1 MAPIVVGYWD
11 IRGLAQPIRL
21 LLEQSGV
28 EWEDKLYSC
37 GPPPTFDKTCW
48 FGVKETLGFDFP
60 NLPYLEDG
68 DVKLTQTLAIL
79 RYLARKTGLDGKT
92 EEEKQ
97 RVDMMEGEWG
107 DFKGPFVSMCY
118 SPDFDSTKGEYL
130 KNVSPKLARFSK
142 FLGDRPFFAGNEVT
156 YVDFLMYDML
166 DQHKLLE
173 PTIISSWKNL
183 EQFCDRIE
191 SLPKI
196 KEFMASSKF
205 IKYPLN
211 NKMASFGG

>member
-11 IRGLAQPIRL
+11 IRGLGQPIRL

-60 NLPYLEDG
+60 NLPYMVDG
-68 DVKLTQTLAIL
+68 DVKLTQTMAIL
-79 RYLARKTGLDGKT
+79 RYLARKTGFDGKI
-92 EEEKQ
+92 EAEKQ
-97 RVDMMEGEWG
+97 RIDLMEGEWG

-118 SPDFDSTKGEYL
+118 NPNFASMKDEYL
-130 KNVSPKLARFSK
+130 KNVQAKLARFSK
-142 FLGDRPFFAGNEVT
+142 FLGNRSFFAGNEVT
-156 YVDFLMYDML
+156 YVDFLMYDMF
-166 DQHKLLE
+166 DQHKLVGADIL
-173 PTIISSWKNL
+173 SQWKNL
-183 EQFCDRIE
+183 EQFCNKIE
-191 SLPKI
+191 SLPRI